1 MVGLSHSPTA
11 SGLTSILVAAT
22 YSPQFPTMT
31 VGIVFVK
38 RLLEAFLT
46 GFAIATGVNLFVFP
60 ISSRDVIFKEA
71 AEYIASLQAALKSQT
86 AFLETLESADM
97 FRTASEGDDEAQSPA
112 QLASQDLKAKLAAL
126 SAVHAKMAGD
136 LTFAKRE
143 IAYSKLDAKDI
154 DEIFKMYRMIML
166 PVIGMGS
173 VADIFGRLAEKR
185 GWSERTENGSKSSF
199 EMADQSQRDKEV
211 ADWNAIIQSAHSSFT
226 SMNECLDE
234 GLNHILYTLELGKK
248 PKKSSDIT
256 TQQSANGAV
265 DVEAK
270 GEAVEPGDKGFAASF
285 KEKIDR
291 YYQQREN
298 VLKVWK
304 QQKGFDV
311 PTELEGQGP
320 HLDESKLSRSDQQ
333 QLYLMLYV
341 SYSVLLHLQSTFS
354 LTYGELEYLHYSTG
368 IATLDLINFADAKVE
383 SGRMKKRRL
392 ILPGKRRI
400 IKWIKNACSEDQA
413 SSDHTPDHSEAG
425 ATSVSL
431 GDSLLGKGKDPEH
444 LPPTNAWERVG
455 DGIRVISGFFASP
468 AASFGFRVACA
479 TMSIGILAYL
489 RATQTF
495 FVEQR
500 LVW

>member
-1 MVGLSHSPTA
+1 MA
-11 SGLTSILVAAT
+11 
-22 YSPQFPTMT
+22 
-31 VGIVFVK
+31 VGIAFVK

-46 GFAIATGVNLFVFP
+46 GFAIATGVSLCVFP

-86 AFLETLESADM
+86 AFLETLESSDM
-97 FRTASEGDDEAQSPA
+97 FRTASEGDDEGQSPA

-185 GWSERTENGSKSSF
+185 GWSEKTENGSKSSF

-211 ADWNAIIQSAHSSFT
+211 TDWNAIIQSAHSSFT
-226 SMNECLDE
+226 SMNECLNE

-248 PKKSSDIT
+248 PKSNNTT
-256 TQQSANGAV
+256 TQQTANGAV

-270 GEAVEPGDKGFAASF
+270 GEAVEPGDKGFAAGF
-285 KEKIDR
+285 KERIDR

-304 QQKGFDV
+304 QKKGLDV
-311 PTELEGQGP
+311 PAELEGHVPRPG
-320 HLDESKLSRSDQQ
+320 ESRLSRSDQQ

-341 SYSVLLHLQSTFS
+341 SH
-354 LTYGELEYLHYSTG
+354 
-368 IATLDLINFADAKVE
+368 
-383 SGRMKKRRL
+383 
-392 ILPGKRRI
+392 
-400 IKWIKNACSEDQA
+400 
-413 SSDHTPDHSEAG
+413 
-425 ATSVSL
+425 
-431 GDSLLGKGKDPEH
+431 
-444 LPPTNAWERVG
+444 
-455 DGIRVISGFFASP
+455 
-468 AASFGFRVACA
+468 
-479 TMSIGILAYL
+479 
-489 RATQTF
+489 
-495 FVEQR
+495 
-500 LVW
+500 